1 MKVNVKKL
9 GSNAVLPT
17 YSRDG
22 DCGLDLTATSKYYD
36 DYGNVCYGTGL
47 AIEIPKGFYGDL
59 CPRSSISKYDLV
71 LANSIGKIDSNYRG
85 ELIFK
90 FKRHGEPEITNAQ
103 SPHNWLEVWKEYEI
117 GDRVGQLVILPYP
130 KIEFVEVNDLSDTE
144 RGDGGFGSSGI

>member
-9 GSNAVLPT
+9 DSNAVLPT

-59 CPRSSISKYDLV
+59 CPRSSISKYDLF

-90 FKRHGEPEITNAQ
+90 FRPNGKVFEDDGSTVDLHPIAID
-103 SPHNWLEVWKEYEI
+103 SYEI

-144 RGDGGFGSSGI
+144 RGDGGFGSSGV